1 MWRSPVSAH
10 GWGPWGRRFK
20 SCHPDFFFTFV
31 IMKKL
36 FLILIPFLLF
46 NSCSELTNN
55 KTNTPNIILITL
67 DGVRWQEVFN
77 GIDLEL
83 IENKKFTKNS
93 ELLNQMFFDENQKI
107 RQQKLLP
114 FFGNYI
120 DNYGLLIGNNDE
132 ESSIK
137 LTNDQLFSYPGY
149 NEILTG
155 FADSSITSNNKIYNK
170 NQTILEL
177 LNNTKNYSGKVAAFC
192 SWDVFPYIINDK
204 RSGVPVSA
212 GYSNLEKNKLSKLE
226 SFIDVYQKMMPL
238 FRYNVRYDLFTHI
251 LSMEHIKNTHPKFV
265 YISYDETDS
274 FSHDGSYDN
283 YISSLHNTD
292 KMIEELWIYLQQDSF
307 YKDNT
312 YMFITTDHGRGDG
325 DFSNSMWTSHG
336 AGVEGCENTWLAIL
350 GPGIKNKEIEKGKYY
365 VNQIAPTIAKLAGI
379 SIEDSRAGSP
389 ILIN

>member
-1 MWRSPVSAH
+1 
-10 GWGPWGRRFK
+10 
-20 SCHPDFFFTFV
+20 
-31 IMKKL
+31 MKKL
-36 FLILIPFLLF
+36 ILILIPFLLF
-46 NSCSELTNN
+46 NSCSELTSN
-55 KTNTPNIILITL
+55 KTNSPNIILITL

-177 LNNTKNYSGKVAAFC
+177 LNNNQNYSGQVAAFC

-212 GYSNLEKNKLSKLE
+212 GYGNLEKNKLSKLE

-350 GPGIKNKEIEKGKYY
+350 GSGIKNNKIEKGEYY

-379 SIEDSRAGSP
+379 SIKDSRAGNS